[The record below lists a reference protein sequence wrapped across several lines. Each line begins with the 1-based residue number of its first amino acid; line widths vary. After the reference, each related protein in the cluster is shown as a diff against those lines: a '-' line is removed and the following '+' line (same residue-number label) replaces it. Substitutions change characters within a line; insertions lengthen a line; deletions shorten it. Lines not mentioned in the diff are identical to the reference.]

1 MKTIADYQLHAD
13 VLKDPRT
20 IHQVEANQNVFL
32 QTDNDP
38 ELLVH
43 WKEGRGWV
51 KMNTD
56 KGNYS
61 ARASKIISLFVL
73 VKQDSIM
80 SFMETPY
87 FFFLRN

>member
-1 MKTIADYQLHAD
+1 MT
-13 VLKDPRT
+13 
-20 IHQVEANQNVFL
+20 QNF
-32 QTDNDP
+32 
-38 ELLVH
+38 
-43 WKEGRGWV
+43 WCIGRKGRGWV

-87 FFFLRN
+87 FFF

>member
-1 MKTIADYQLHAD
+1 MT
-13 VLKDPRT
+13 
-20 IHQVEANQNVFL
+20 QNF
-32 QTDNDP
+32 
-38 ELLVH
+38 
-43 WKEGRGWV
+43 WCIGRKGGDGV